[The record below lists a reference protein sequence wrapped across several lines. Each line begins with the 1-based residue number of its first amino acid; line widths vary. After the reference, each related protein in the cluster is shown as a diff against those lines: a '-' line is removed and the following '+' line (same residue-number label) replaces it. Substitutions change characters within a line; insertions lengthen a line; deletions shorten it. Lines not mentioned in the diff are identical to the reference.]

1 MVLNKQKND
10 NDIFQESI
18 QFHQSGDFEKA
29 QKGFEYLISKYN
41 FDELVDIKLINLG
54 LNEWSFSGDIETSVS
69 NELYREDI
77 ESEITTITN
86 ETFNST
92 FLSEYPNAWL
102 TIKPADSSNQVTFSI
117 MPSGDDDGN
126 PIITDPNKVV
136 CSGGGYSFV
145 SCVSDWFD
153 LNPDGCLV
161 ITQSG
166 GSFSANDEGC

>member
-1 MVLNKQKND
+1 MAA
-10 NDIFQESI
+10 IMITSC
-18 QFHQSGDFEKA
+18 EK
-29 QKGFEYLISKYN
+29 G
-41 FDELVDIKLINLG
+41 VG
-54 LNEWSFSGDIETSVS
+54 LNSEQMTLNSNSEVKANTNFTTDKSAEIMTYTINRENIEK
-69 NELYREDI
+69 
-77 ESEITTITN
+77 EILTITD
-86 ETFNST
+86 ETFNSA

-102 TIKPADSSNQVTFSI
+102 TINPTDSSNQVTFNI
-117 MPSGDDDGN
+117 MPNGDDDGN
-126 PIITDPNKVV
+126 PIITDPNTVV

>member
-1 MVLNKQKND
+1 MKNFKYIVIAALASLMITSCWMEEEGM
-10 NDIFQESI
+10 NQENTTPD
-18 QFHQSGDFEKA
+18 GNTEVKA
-29 QKGFEYLISKYN
+29 STN
-41 FDELVDIKLINLG
+41 FTTDTSAEIMTYTIN
-54 LNEWSFSGDIETSVS
+54 
-69 NELYREDI
+69 REDI

-86 ETFNST
+86 ETFNSS

-102 TIKPADSSNQVTFSI
+102 TIKPTDSSNQVTFSI

-145 SCVSDWFD
+145 SCLSDWFD